1 MRQMKIDFVCSN
13 IQQTTWMFEHTLVR
27 TKYFVT
33 FDFKLPLTILKSR
46 PQIKLTFSFFVGDDN
61 VSVSCKARL
70 QVRPCEAP
78 SKKNTSKH
86 VE

>member
-33 FDFKLPLTILKSR
+33 FDFKLQFNNFKKVGP
-46 PQIKLTFSFFVGDDN
+46 KLN
-61 VSVSCKARL
+61 
-70 QVRPCEAP
+70 
-78 SKKNTSKH
+78 
-86 VE
+86 

>member
-33 FDFKLPLTILKSR
+33 FDFKLPLTILK
-46 PQIKLTFSFFVGDDN
+46 K
-61 VSVSCKARL
+61 
-70 QVRPCEAP
+70 
-78 SKKNTSKH
+78 
-86 VE
+86 